1 MNINPKFKSLIP
13 PLAPEE
19 LTQLEA
25 NIVADGCRDPLVTW
39 RGTLLDG
46 HNRYDI
52 CTRRGIKFETV
63 EHEFET
69 EAHARIWMRNNQRG
83 RRNLPD
89 AWKIELELG
98 NKEDL
103 AELGKKKM
111 TEGGGDRTSS
121 AAKEKAGLSNI
132 DKPAPE
138 PKHDTRKEIAKA
150 AGVSTGKV
158 AQAEVVKKKSPEL
171 WEKAKSG
178 EITVHAAYKAATV
191 HTMNN
196 SGEIEWYTPEHII
209 TPVHAVLGA
218 IDLDPASSEQANK
231 TVRAKKIFTIADDG
245 LLRTWKGRVF
255 LNPPYSGGLVSKFT
269 GKLIESFSAGDVT
282 EAIVLVN
289 NATETE
295 WFQLLAAEASAICFP
310 SSRIKFILPSGEP
323 KGAPLQGQAL
333 VYLGKSPTRFI
344 GEFERVGFVLW
355 VHPA

>member
-19 LTQLEA
+19 LTQLES

-103 AELGKKKM
+103 AELGKKTQGK
-111 TEGGGDRTSS
+111 RTDL
-121 AAKEKAGLSNI
+121 LSDN
-132 DKPAPE
+132 DKKSTPE

-178 EITVHAAYKAATV
+178 EITVHAAYRAATV

-209 TPVHAVLGA
+209 TPVHSVLGT

-231 TVRAKKIFTIADDG
+231 TVCAKKIFTMADDG

-269 GKLIESFSAGDVT
+269 GKLLESFSAGDVT

-295 WFQLLAAEASAICFP
+295 WFQLLAAKASAICFP

-323 KGAPLQGQAL
+323 KGTPLQGQAI
-333 VYLGKSPTRFI
+333 VYLGKSATRFI
-344 GEFERVGFVLW
+344 GEFERIGFVLW
-355 VHPA
+355 VHPE